1 MNHFK
6 KVLGNTKTGKKKSGK
21 KNVEKRDDLLLICK
35 IKMAY
40 PFCSPYHLKVYIQG
54 CSNNIMK

>member
-6 KVLGNTKTGKKKSGK
+6 KVLGNTKTGKKKSGKKSGK

-40 PFCSPYHLKVYIQG
+40 PFCSPYHLEVYIQG
-54 CSNNIMK
+54 CS